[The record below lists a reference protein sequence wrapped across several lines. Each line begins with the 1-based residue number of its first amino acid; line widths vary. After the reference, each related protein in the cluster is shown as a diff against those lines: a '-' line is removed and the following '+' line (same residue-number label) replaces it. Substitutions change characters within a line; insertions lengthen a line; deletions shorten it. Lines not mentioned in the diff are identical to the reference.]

1 MRQQP
6 EIGLL
11 LSAIPTED
19 NSKTEALIKSKI
31 AFGLSTCVSPT
42 LASYELATALEIRV
56 GLNYILTESMRG
68 GRLRAWKRIQDPAGE
83 LARFLMRNPNHS
95 KKIRARCSLCVPVC
109 M

>member
-31 AFGLSTCVSPT
+31 AFGLSTCESCSFRSQRT
-42 LASYELATALEIRV
+42 HLFYI
-56 GLNYILTESMRG
+56 GLVKCLTNFILFIVTHIYFDSEEDGIVLSM
-68 GRLRAWKRIQDPAGE
+68 I
-83 LARFLMRNPNHS
+83 
-95 KKIRARCSLCVPVC
+95 VV
-109 M
+109 